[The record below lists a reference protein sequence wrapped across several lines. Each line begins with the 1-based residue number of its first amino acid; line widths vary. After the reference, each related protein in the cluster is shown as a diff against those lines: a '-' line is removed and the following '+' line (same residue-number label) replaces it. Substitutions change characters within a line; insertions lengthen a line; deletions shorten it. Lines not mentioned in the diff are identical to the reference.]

1 MTGPEMR
8 DAREQRGW
16 KQAALAEKLGVSQG
30 YVSLLE
36 HSHRPVP
43 PRLAARIAATL
54 GMPATAL
61 PVHEA
66 GPLEHS
72 DAAPALGI
80 LGYGGFAH
88 LRKGRRLNPTELLL
102 RTLRANDVDGR
113 VVEALPWLLVRYPEL
128 RWDWLVRLVKQEDLQ
143 NRLGFLVSLAVG
155 LAEARHDDK
164 ATAVLRSWERRLELS
179 RLIRTDSFSRSALTR
194 AERHWLAGNSSPE
207 GKHWNVLSTLTAAT
221 LRDAI

>member
-1 MTGPEMR
+1 MTGLDVR
-8 DAREQRGW
+8 NAREQRGW
-16 KQAALAEKLGVSQG
+16 KQGALAQRLGVSQG

-36 HSHRPVP
+36 RNHRPVP
-43 PRLAARIAATL
+43 ARLAVRVAATL

-128 RWDWLVRLVKQEDLQ
+128 RWDWLVRFVKQEDLQ
-143 NRLGFLVSLAVG
+143 NRLGFLVSLALG

-164 ATAVLRSWERRLELS
+164 AATVLRSWERRLEPS
-179 RLIRTDSFSRSALTR
+179 RLMRTDSFSRSALTH
-194 AERHWLAGNSSPE
+194 AERHWLAGNSSSE
-207 GKHWNVLSTLTAAT
+207 AKHWNVLSTLSART
-221 LRDAI
+221 LRDAV

>member
-1 MTGPEMR
+1 MTGPEVR
-8 DAREQRGW
+8 NAREQRGW
-16 KQAALAEKLGVSQG
+16 KQGALAQRLGVSQG

-43 PRLAARIAATL
+43 PRLAARVAATL
-54 GMPATAL
+54 DMPATVL

-72 DAAPALGI
+72 DAAPSLGM
-80 LGYGGFAH
+80 LGYTGFAH

-102 RTLRANDVDGR
+102 RTLRADDVDGR

-143 NRLGFLVSLAVG
+143 NRLGFLVSLALS
-155 LAEARHDDK
+155 LAEARQDDR
-164 ATAVLRSWERRLELS
+164 TTEVLRGWEQRLEPS
-179 RLIRTDSFSRSALTR
+179 RLLRSDSFSRNTMTD
-194 AERHWLAGNSSPE
+194 AERHWLASHRSPTAE
-207 GKHWNVLSTLTAAT
+207 HWNVLSTLTVENLSDAA
-221 LRDAI
+221 